1 MLHTTRAV
9 VLRTVRHGDR
19 TTVLKA
25 YTEAFGLRSY
35 AVRAGG
41 KGGVREALL
50 QPLSRL
56 ELVVT
61 EMPERD
67 LHQVREVRSERPYV
81 QLGEDPMRAAFAL
94 FMQEVLYRTLREE
107 ATDPAMFA
115 FVQEALEALDG
126 WPDLA
131 GLPNRFLLHL
141 ARHLGFFPEPPDAGE
156 DRFDLREGHFFH
168 GAPPHEF
175 CLDPALSAELA
186 ALLELPL
193 HRGAFPDRTPGHR
206 RALLDGL
213 LLYYRLHLPG
223 FGELRSPEVLRAVL
237 R

>member
-56 ELVVT
+56 ELVVS

-67 LHQVREVRSERPYV
+67 LQQVREVRAEKPFL
-81 QLGEDPMRAAFAL
+81 QLGEDPLRAAFAL
-94 FMQEVLYRTLREE
+94 FVQEVLYRTLREE
-107 ATDPAMFA
+107 AADPIVFA
-115 FVQEALEALDG
+115 FVQQTLEALDH
-126 WPDLA
+126 WPDLND
-131 GLPNRFLLHL
+131 LPNRFLLHL
-141 ARHLGFFPEPPDAGE
+141 ARCLGFFPEAPDAGE
-156 DRFDLREGHFFH
+156 DRFDLREGHFFR
-168 GAPPHEF
+168 GAPPHEW
-175 CLDPALSAELA
+175 CLDPSVSAELGE
-186 ALLELPL
+186 LLELPL
-193 HRGAFPDRTPGHR
+193 HKGAQEGRTSPYR

>member
-1 MLHTTRAV
+1 MLHTTRAI
-9 VLRTVRHGDR
+9 VLRTIRHGDR
-19 TTVLKA
+19 SVVLKA

-41 KGGVREALL
+41 KGGIREALL
-50 QPLSRL
+50 RPLERL

-67 LHQVREVRSERPYV
+67 LQQVREARSDRPYV
-81 QLGEDPMRAAFAL
+81 QLPEDPMRAAFAL
-94 FMQEVLYRTLREE
+94 FVQEVLYRTLCEE
-107 ATDPAMFA
+107 AADPAAFA
-115 FVQEALEALDG
+115 FLQMALEALDH

-131 GLPNRFLLHL
+131 DLPNLLL
-141 ARHLGFFPEPPDAGE
+141 AHWARYLGFFPEPPAAGE
-156 DRFDLREGHFFH
+156 DRFDLREGHFFN
-168 GAPPHEF
+168 GAPPHEL
-175 CLDPALSAELA
+175 CLDPGLSAELA
-186 ALLELPL
+186 ALLEHPLQQGPL
-193 HRGAFPDRTPGHR
+193 HGRPMPHR
-206 RALLDGL
+206 RAVLDAL